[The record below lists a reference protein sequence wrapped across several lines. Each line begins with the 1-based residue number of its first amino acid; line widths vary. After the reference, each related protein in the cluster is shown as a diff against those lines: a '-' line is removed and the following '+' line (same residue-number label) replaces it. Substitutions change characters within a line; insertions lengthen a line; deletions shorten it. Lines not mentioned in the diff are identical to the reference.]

1 MPEVVEL
8 QALRTRRA
16 HRSTRPPLLS
26 VRSLDLRSTA
36 RKAFDSLC
44 AAVHADLGG
53 ASELSTIESALVEA
67 FVGSVILLDGLN
79 ARLLLGDHIELSQ
92 HAHSV
97 AALTRVASRLGLQRW
112 ARDITPDPL
121 AYARERSDNDG
132 EAVS

>member
-1 MPEVVEL
+1 MPEIVEL

-26 VRSLDLRSTA
+26 VYSLNLRSTA
-36 RKAFDSLC
+36 RKTFSSLC
-44 AAVHADLGG
+44 AAVHANLGG
-53 ASELSTIESALVEA
+53 ASELSTIELALVEA

-92 HAHSV
+92 HAQAV
-97 AALTRVASRLGLQRW
+97 AALTRVASCLVAAPG
-112 ARDITPDPL
+112 ARITPDPL
-121 AYARERSDNDG
+121 AYAGEHSGHDD